1 MTMRARIEPR
11 ETHLQVEMSGSFN
24 LGEAKTLSLEFL
36 AACIDFGLARIL
48 VDHRPVTGQV
58 SVIER
63 WDYSDFMARQVHA
76 HAIAG
81 RLRAPRFAYL
91 GNALVDPRRFGELVA
106 VNRGLIVRATTRPEE
121 AFEWLGIPES

>member
-1 MTMRARIEPR
+1 MRAAMDPKEAYL
-11 ETHLQVEMSGSFN
+11 HVEITGAFN
-24 LGEAKTLSLEFL
+24 LGDAKTLSLEFL
-36 AACIDFGLARIL
+36 EACIDFGLARVL
-48 VDHRPVTGQV
+48 VDHRPVTGQI

-91 GNALVDPRRFGELVA
+91 GNELVDPRRFGELVA
-106 VNRGLIVRATTRPEE
+106 VNRGLIVRSTTRPEE